1 MEARNR
7 IVKDWMTKV
16 RTRQIALPRFQRF
29 EAWGTDF
36 VSDLLT
42 NVVRGLPIGST
53 LVLGVGDKLPF
64 VSREIIGAPGEGEKI
79 NELLLDG
86 QQRLTALWRS
96 LNESYLDRTYL
107 VYLPSQDEEESEPS
121 VWGISRWERGGQ
133 TYPLWVDQ
141 PRECWER
148 HYIPIRLLNPDNES
162 EYKDWAKNASS
173 GNKDIEIEIRDVIA
187 LLRGKVANFQLPFLY
202 LEPTTPKD
210 VAINV
215 FVKLNT
221 RFVKL
226 TAFDIVVA
234 QIEEA
239 TGKSLHDLVDS
250 LKGTVPEITHYVE
263 PSDLVLSTTA
273 LLQDRHPNQRGYLS
287 LDFERIIDDWPKI
300 VKGSKEL
307 VEFLKEERVFDSDR
321 LPTESVLAPL
331 AALWAEAPGTPDER
345 GNVRILL
352 RKYLWRAF
360 FTPRYD
366 RAVPT
371 GVLQDY
377 RALRRAILDKA
388 TENEVP
394 CFNESEYSLP
404 DREQLLRARWP
415 RYRDRLA
422 RAILLLSLRGG
433 AEDIADGESVSIN
446 NIQQREYHHLY
457 PVAWLA
463 ENGFGD
469 EDAYRALNCALVTW
483 RTNRKISAKEP
494 IEYLLE
500 RCEASKLGE
509 TEIRRR
515 LRTHFIDFDLLAKG
529 NYRTFLEKRAEA
541 CEDAIRILSD
551 GGVWKP

>member
-7 IVKDWMTKV
+7 NVKDWLTKV

-29 EAWGTDF
+29 EAWGPDF

-64 VSREIIGAPGEGEKI
+64 ISREIVGAPEEGEKI

-86 QQRLTALWRS
+86 QQRLTALWRG
-96 LNESYLDRTYL
+96 LNDSYPDRTYL
-107 VYLPSQDEEESEPS
+107 VYLSPEGEDESEPY
-121 VWGISRWERGGQ
+121 VWGLGRWEGDGRK
-133 TYPLWVDQ
+133 YPLWVDQ

-148 HYIPIRLLNPDNES
+148 HCIPIRLLNPDSEL

-173 GNKDIEIEIRDVIA
+173 ENKDIEIEIRDVIA
-187 LLRGKVANFQLPFLY
+187 SLRGKVAIFQLPFLY
-202 LEPTTPKD
+202 LEPATPKD

-239 TGKSLHDLVDS
+239 TGESLHDFVDS
-250 LKGTVPEITHYVE
+250 LKGIAPEITNYAE
-263 PSDLVLSTTA
+263 PPDLVLSTAA
-273 LLQDRHPNQRGYLS
+273 LLQGRYPNQRGYLG
-287 LDFERIIDDWPKI
+287 LEFEKVIDEWPKI
-300 VKGSKEL
+300 VKGTKEL
-307 VEFLKEERVFDSDR
+307 VEFLKGERVFDWER
-321 LPTESVLAPL
+321 LPTESVLAPII
-331 AALWAEAPGTPDER
+331 ALWAEAPETPDER
-345 GNVRILL
+345 GNIRILL

-360 FTPRYD
+360 FTTRYD

-371 GVLQDY
+371 AVLQDY
-377 RALRRAILDKA
+377 RALRRVILGEA
-388 TENEVP
+388 METEIP
-394 CFNESEYSLP
+394 CFNEEEYPLP
-404 DREQLLRARWP
+404 SRELLLKARWP
-415 RYRDRLA
+415 RYRDHLA
-422 RAILLLSLRGG
+422 RAILLLTLVGG
-433 AEDIADGESVSIN
+433 AEDIADGASVTID
-446 NIQQREYHHLY
+446 NIEQREYHHLY
-457 PVAWLA
+457 PVAWLR

-494 IEYLLE
+494 IAYLLE

-529 NYRTFLEKRAEA
+529 DYTTFLEKRAEA
-541 CEDAIRILSD
+541 CEDAIKILSD